1 LVVEVGVV
9 QDIDPVL
16 LPDEVMVD
24 LGEAVMV
31 DIGHTYL
38 PYGLTILPPP
48 VQ

>member
-1 LVVEVGVV
+1 LVVAVEVA
-9 QDIDPVL
+9 QDIVPVL

-31 DIGHTYL
+31 DIGHTYH
-38 PYGLTILPPP
+38 PYGLIILPPP